1 MLNIDAFREL
11 CHRAAIEKEPA
22 KRENLKD
29 ALRLMLRTQQI
40 ELHCLEKNPGLKAN

>member
-11 CHRAAIEKEPA
+11 CHRASIEKDPP
-22 KRENLKD
+22 KRQNLRD

-40 ELHCLEKNPGLKAN
+40 ELHHVEKNPGLKSN